1 MLMAKAVLA
10 FSGGLGTMAALH
22 LLKKKKGLSVVTFT
36 ANMGQKGST
45 EQAGEK
51 ALQIGADSAH
61 VGDLREKFVESYV
74 WPSLRA
80 GAVYESGYALATALA
95 RPLIVAELV
104 KIVREENAD
113 FLAHGCAGKSNDQ
126 VRFEASAAALA
137 PDIQVLAPL
146 REFRLLRLDELAK
159 YCTANNLGEGKDA
172 GSRFSITENVWGT
185 SMEWTRA
192 PDSFDPVPEAVYRLT
207 QNPEQAPDKP
217 EEILVGFER
226 GVPVSIDGEKIAPV
240 PLLERLNV
248 RAGAH
253 GVGRLVTMEDR
264 LIGIKMREV
273 YEQPAATV
281 LHTAKRALE
290 QLVLSRELVLFK
302 TRLAEKYAELTYNG
316 LWFSELREA
325 LDAFFEKT
333 CEYVE
338 GEVKVQVFKGS
349 AHAAGVRSKFSLYSR
364 GLAAPT
370 TDGDEFSH
378 EAVRGFM
385 DTISLSMKHQS
396 EHWKKEVTQ
405 D

>member
-1 MLMAKAVLA
+1 MAKVVLA
-10 FSGGLGTMAALH
+10 FSGGLGTIAALH
-22 LLKKKKGLSVVTFT
+22 VLKKKKGLSVVTFT

-51 ALQIGADSAH
+51 ALATGADSAH
-61 VGDLREKFVESYV
+61 VGDLREKFVENYI

-80 GAVYESGYALATALA
+80 GAVYESGYALSSALA

-104 KIVREENAD
+104 KIAREEGAD

-137 PDIQVLAPL
+137 PDLTVLAPL
-146 REFRLLRLDELAK
+146 RENNLLRLDEVRK
-159 YCTANNLGEGKDA
+159 YCGQNGLKDDPD
-172 GSRFSITENVWGT
+172 SRFSITDNLWGT
-185 SMEWTRA
+185 ALEWARA
-192 PDSFDPVPEAVYRLT
+192 PEPFDPVPESLYRLT
-207 QNPEQAPDKP
+207 KNPEEAPEKAQ
-217 EEILVGFER
+217 ELLVGFER
-226 GVPVSIDGEKIAPV
+226 GVPVSLDGEKLEGV
-240 PLLERLNV
+240 PLLEKLNAA
-248 RAGAH
+248 AGAH

-281 LHTAKRALE
+281 LHVAKRALE

-302 TRLAEKYAELTYNG
+302 QRLSEKYAELTYNG

-325 LDAFFEKT
+325 LDAFFEKQ

-338 GEVKVQVFKGS
+338 GEVRVRVWKGS
-349 AHAAGVRSKFSLYSR
+349 ARVSGVRSKYSLYSK
-364 GLAAPT
+364 GLAAPSS
-370 TDGDEFSH
+370 DEDEFSH
-378 EAVRGFM
+378 DAVRGFM
-385 DTISLSMKHQS
+385 DTISLTLKHQAD
-396 EHWKKEVTQ
+396 HWKKEVA